1 MMELFDS
8 HCHVNEE
15 RFAED
20 REDVLARMAEHGVTR
35 YAVIGSDLETSRA
48 CVEYTRAHS
57 HAVCA
62 VGIHP
67 HEAKGYREGD
77 LDTLA
82 GWIRSGEARAIGEIG
97 LDYYYDL
104 SPRDTQAE
112 VCRMQME
119 LAWELGT
126 SVAFHVRDAH
136 QDMLEIMKSMK
147 KHLTPGIL
155 HCFSGSAE
163 IAKEYLK
170 LGYMNSFAGPVTFKK
185 APKLREA
192 ALLVPRDRLLIET
205 DSPYLAPEPV
215 RGRRNEPAN
224 VRFVAEKLAEIRG
237 EAVEEVAAYTY
248 ANAMRIYGLS
258 GETAGGAR

>member
-15 RFAED
+15 KFDED

-35 YAVIGSDLETSRA
+35 YAVIGSDMATSRA
-48 CVEYTRAHS
+48 CAEYAAAHEN
-57 HAVCA
+57 AVCA

-82 GWIRSGEARAIGEIG
+82 DWIRSGQARAIGEIG

-104 SPRDTQAE
+104 SPRETQRE
-112 VCRMQME
+112 ICRIQME
-119 LAWELGT
+119 LARELGT
-126 SVAFHVRDAH
+126 GVVFHVRDAH
-136 QDMLEIMKSMK
+136 QDMLDLMKSMK
-147 KHLTPGIL
+147 ARLTPGII

-170 LGYMNSFAGPVTFKK
+170 LGYYISFAGPVTFKK

-237 EAVEEVAAYTY
+237 ESVEELAAYTY
-248 ANAMRIYGLS
+248 ENAERFYGL
-258 GETAGGAR
+258 

>member
-1 MMELFDS
+1 MELFDS

-15 RFAED
+15 KFDED
-20 REDVLARMAEHGVTR
+20 REDVLARMAEYGITR
-35 YAVIGSDLETSRA
+35 YAVIGSDIATSAA
-48 CVEYTRAHS
+48 CVEYCKS
-57 HAVCA
+57 HENAVCA

-77 LDTLA
+77 LDILSA
-82 GWIRSGEARAIGEIG
+82 WIRGGDAQAVGEIG

-104 SPRDTQAE
+104 SPREKQRE
-112 VCRMQME
+112 VCRTQME

-126 SVAFHVRDAH
+126 AVAFHVRDAH
-136 QDMLEIMKSMK
+136 ADMLNIMISMK

-170 LGYMNSFAGPVTFKK
+170 LGYSISFAGPVTFKK

-192 ALLVPRDRLLIET
+192 ALIVPKDRLLIET
-205 DSPYLAPEPV
+205 DSPYLAPEPM

-224 VRFVAEKLAEIRG
+224 VRFVAERLAEIRG
-237 EAVEEVAAYTY
+237 EQPEELAAYTY
-248 ANAMRIYGLS
+248 ENAKAIYGLK
-258 GETAGGAR
+258 G

>member
-1 MMELFDS
+1 MTLFDS

-15 RFAED
+15 KFDED
-20 REDVLARMAEHGVTR
+20 RDAVLARMAEHGVVR
-35 YAVIGSDLETSRA
+35 YAVIGSDIATSAA
-48 CVEYTRAHS
+48 CAEYCGKHEN
-57 HAVCA
+57 AVCA

-77 LDTLA
+77 TEILA
-82 GWIRSGEARAIGEIG
+82 DWIRSGKARAIGEIG

-104 SPRDTQAE
+104 SPRETQRE
-112 VCRMQME
+112 VCRIQME

-126 SVAFHVRDAH
+126 AAVFHVRDAH
-136 QDMLEIMKSMK
+136 QDMLELMKSMK
-147 KHLTPGIL
+147 KRLTPGIL

-163 IAKEYLK
+163 TAKEYLK
-170 LGYMNSFAGPVTFKK
+170 LGYHISFAGPVTFKK

-192 ALLVPRDRLLIET
+192 ALLVPKDRLLIET

-224 VRFVAEKLAEIRG
+224 VRYVAEKLAEIRG
-237 EAVEEVAAYTY
+237 ESPEELAVYTFE
-248 ANAMRIYGLS
+248 NAMRIYGL
-258 GETAGGAR
+258 A